1 MKTLCI
7 AEKNNIAV
15 NVLDYVRR
23 KYSGFEVIAVMNKNE
38 SYHNSWQRSFGLYCL
53 EHNIR
58 IAELEDVYGI
68 KDMLFL
74 SVEFDRIIIP
84 SKFESH
90 NLFNIHF
97 SLLPKYKGC
106 NTSIIPILNDETES
120 GVTLHRIRRG
130 IDTGEIIAQRKVDIL
145 HDDTSLDL
153 YLKLIDAGSSLA
165 AEYLERLINNN
176 FTEMP
181 QSYIHS
187 DYYSRS
193 EIDYANIQLDLNKT
207 AWQIHNQIRAFAFRP
222 YQLIH
227 FRDSALTGSRITSDI
242 SHGRP
247 GTVLEETDT
256 HFLVSTID
264 YDICMYKD
272 VLNEIISAILEHDNE
287 RAKSL
292 CEFSRIIYE
301 TDKKGD
307 SPVSIAER
315 ENNSE
320 MIEFFAGFALDNS
333 KLNCY
338 NKLTA
343 HRLNLS
349 FYTHINRKNYA
360 FSRKKRK
367 KFLERVFCIYNQEEL
382 ECTCAS

>member
-7 AEKNNIAV
+7 AGKNNIAV

-23 KYSGFEVIAVMNKNE
+23 KYSGVEIIAVMNRNE
-38 SYHNSWQRSFGLYCL
+38 SYLDSWQRSFGLYCQ

-58 IAELEDVYGI
+58 IAALEDVYDI

-84 SKFESH
+84 SKFESP

-106 NTSIIPILNDETES
+106 NTSIIPILNDESES

-130 IDTGEIIAQRKVDIL
+130 IDTGEIIAQKKVDIL
-145 HDDTSLDL
+145 PDDTSLDL

-165 AEYLERLINNN
+165 IEYFDRLMNNN
-176 FTEMP
+176 FTETP
-181 QSYIHS
+181 QSYLHS
-187 DYYSRS
+187 DYYSRR
-193 EIDYANIQLDLNKT
+193 EVDYANLQLDLNKT
-207 AWQIHNQIRAFAFRP
+207 AWQIHNQIRAFTFRP

-227 FRDSALTGSRITSDI
+227 FGNSGLIGSRITGNV
-242 SHGRP
+242 SHERP

-256 HFLVSTID
+256 HFLVSTVD

-272 VLNEIISAILEHDNE
+272 VLNEIIAAILEHDNE

-292 CEFSRIIYE
+292 CEFSRIIHD
-301 TDKKGD
+301 TDKNGN
-307 SPVSIAER
+307 SPVSVAER

-320 MIEFFAGFALDNS
+320 MIEFFAELALDEHEINRYTQS
-333 KLNCY
+333 AAN
-338 NKLTA
+338 
-343 HRLNLS
+343 RFNLS
-349 FYTHINRKNYA
+349 FYTYINRKKIA
-360 FSRKKRK
+360 FSRRK
-367 KFLERVFCIYNQEEL
+367 FQERAFCIFQEYS
-382 ECTCAS
+382 ECICAG